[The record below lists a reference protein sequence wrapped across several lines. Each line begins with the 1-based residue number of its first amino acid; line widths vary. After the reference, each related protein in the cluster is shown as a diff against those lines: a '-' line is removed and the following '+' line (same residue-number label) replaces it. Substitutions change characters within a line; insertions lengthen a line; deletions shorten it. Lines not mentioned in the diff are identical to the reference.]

1 MSGDADPAA
10 IRSLAVSSEDVVN
23 AFVYTRENP
32 GTAVLRVTPPFH
44 GRMRARL
51 HVYQLE
57 DARETGAVH
66 ISPVRLLED
75 AVVDSF
81 PALEDTE
88 TTLGDDPEPEVIRE
102 AHAEAL
108 EDWRER
114 AAGSIVEVVDLEA
127 GEEPHRVDVKRLG

>member
-1 MSGDADPAA
+1 MAGDAYPTA
-10 IRSLAVSSEDVVN
+10 IRALAVSSEDVVN

-57 DARETGAVH
+57 DTRETGAVH
-66 ISPVRLLED
+66 VDPARLLED
-75 AVVDSF
+75 EVVDSF
-81 PALEDTE
+81 PALEETE
-88 TTLGDDPEPEVIRE
+88 AALEADDPETVRK

-108 EDWRER
+108 EDWRDR
-114 AAGSIVEVVDLEA
+114 ATDAIVEEVALE
-127 GEEPHRVDVKRLG
+127 GERRVEVKHLG

>member
-88 TTLGDDPEPEVIRE
+88 TTLGADPEPEVIRE
-102 AHAEAL
+102 AHTEAL

-127 GEEPHRVDVKRLG
+127 GEGPHRVDVKRLG